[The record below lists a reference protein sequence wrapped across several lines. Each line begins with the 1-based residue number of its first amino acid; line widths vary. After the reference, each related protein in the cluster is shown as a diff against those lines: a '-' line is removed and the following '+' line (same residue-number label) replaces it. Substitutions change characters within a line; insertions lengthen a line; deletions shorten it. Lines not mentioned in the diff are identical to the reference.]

1 MTIFQSLT
9 NKEPYV
15 CVPHVMAPT
24 GERAGGGVGLLW
36 NWRRGQSPIQAEV
49 YLRVPTHHESQAA
62 TLLPMTEERRLA
74 LERLFARIGD
84 VTTLPAAAQKV
95 LKLTEDE
102 NGDAEKLRE
111 AIQGDPVLVARVLRR
126 LNSSYYA
133 LSQKVSDLKT
143 AIALL

>member
-1 MTIFQSLT
+1 
-9 NKEPYV
+9 
-15 CVPHVMAPT
+15 
-24 GERAGGGVGLLW
+24 
-36 NWRRGQSPIQAEV
+36 
-49 YLRVPTHHESQAA
+49 
-62 TLLPMTEERRLA
+62 MTEDRRLA

-84 VTTLPAAAQKV
+84 VATLPATAHKV

-111 AIQGDPVLVARVLRR
+111 AIQGDPVLVARILRR

-143 AIALL
+143 AIALLGMREIRNLALTVFVSRFFEGGTSRGAYRRENLWAH